1 MKAKFGFGS
10 TSVQRI
16 GVSLLVIGLVAN
28 IVPLQAT
35 PGWRTGKFDL
45 LRPAVGMPQVSEPSA
60 DGTVDVTVEV
70 ATVTEEVAID
80 DAKDRTKKK
89 TLTSGVYDLRLFR
102 NGQLIGTSTPKE
114 SIQKYIKEAPA
125 AAEKDRITKVLLNT
139 EEDKLWR
146 EANDL
151 SRVVKFDAAGK
162 ASYTFRNIK
171 LPQDGS
177 TDVEFSAYAF
187 NSDRVKSDT
196 VRTTHKI
203 ENPRTREGNTYL
215 ITIGVNK
222 SETDAY
228 DLKYAANDA
237 RKMQEILGERI
248 EASIKGT
255 NSKLIRVPL
264 IAEIKNGKA
273 ELTATK
279 PIIRAVFDL
288 MSGNRS
294 EATPTILKQIPNA
307 DQIEA
312 VQPEDTVII
321 TFSGHGYA
329 DRNGIFYLLPY
340 DIGKDTKNLTPQTL
354 QRLISSD
361 ELSLWMRDVTAKE
374 MIMIVDAC
382 HSAAAVQGDGFKPGP
397 MGSRGLGQLAYDKRV
412 KILSATQA
420 DNVALELGTLQ
431 QGLLSYALLEDG
443 IKLGKADTDEPK
455 DKKLTVAEWLNY
467 GVKGVPQLY
476 QDVIDGKREIVV
488 NGKSV
493 SFGELDAKERAAI
506 FCGGGKDCGK
516 KKTVQQPSL
525 FDFRRTKAE
534 ADFIRLR

>member
-1 MKAKFGFGS
+1 MKSKFGFES
-10 TSVQRI
+10 TSLHRI
-16 GVSLLVIGLVAN
+16 GVALLIFGSVIIL
-28 IVPLQAT
+28 PLQAT
-35 PGWRTGKFDL
+35 PVPRSGKLDL
-45 LRPAVGMPQVSEPSA
+45 VLPTVGIPKVSEPNV
-60 DGTVDVTVEV
+60 DGMVDVTVEV
-70 ATVTEEVAID
+70 ATVTEEVSND
-80 DAKDRTKKK
+80 QTKKK
-89 TLTSGVYDLRLFR
+89 VTSGVYDLRLFR

-114 SIQKYIKEAPA
+114 SIEKYIKEAPA
-125 AAEKDRITKVLLNT
+125 AAEKDRISRVLLNT

-151 SRVVKFDAAGK
+151 AKVVKFDPSGK
-162 ASYTFRNIK
+162 ASYTFRNIR

-196 VRTTHKI
+196 VRATYKI
-203 ENPRTREGNTYL
+203 ENPQTREGNTYL

-248 EASIKGT
+248 EAAIKGT
-255 NSKLIRVPL
+255 KSKLIRIPL
-264 IAEIKNGKA
+264 ISEIKDGKA

-279 PIIRAVFDL
+279 PIIKAVFDL
-288 MSGNRS
+288 LAGSRTNVS
-294 EATPTILKQIPNA
+294 PEILKQIPNA
-307 DQIEA
+307 DHIEP
-312 VQPEDTVII
+312 VMPEDTVII

-340 DIGKDTKNLTPQTL
+340 DIGKDVRNLTTQTL

-361 ELSLWMRDVTAKE
+361 ELSLWMRDVTTKE
-374 MIMIVDAC
+374 MVMIVDAC

-397 MGSRGLGQLAYDKRV
+397 MGSRGLGQLAYDKRM

-420 DNVALELGTLQ
+420 NTVALELGSLE
-431 QGLLSYALLEDG
+431 QGLLSYALLQDG
-443 IKLGKADTDEPK
+443 IKLGKADADEPK
-455 DKKLTVAEWLNY
+455 DKKLTTVEWLNY
-467 GVKGVPQLY
+467 GVKAVPQLY

-493 SFGELDAKERAAI
+493 KFGELDAKDRAAI
-506 FCGGGKDCGK
+506 FCGGKDKECG

-525 FDFRRTKAE
+525 FDFRRNASSAT
-534 ADFIRLR
+534 FIGLR